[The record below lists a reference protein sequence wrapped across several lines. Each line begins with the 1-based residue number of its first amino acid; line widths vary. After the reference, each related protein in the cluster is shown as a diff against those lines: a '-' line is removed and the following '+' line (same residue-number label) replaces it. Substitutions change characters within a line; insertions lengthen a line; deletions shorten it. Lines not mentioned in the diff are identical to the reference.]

1 MIRYFI
7 KIIYL
12 ISLSNF
18 IFSISFAINNKIVV
32 KIDNNIVTSYE
43 IKNKLLTSLILSNK
57 ELTQEN
63 ININKK
69 PALDYLINLKLK
81 INELQRYN
89 FETDDVNVKNQILAL
104 SSNNIED
111 FKIKFENN
119 NIDYELFLDELKIET
134 AWKQLMFKIYKE
146 KVIVNQKDVDKQVSD
161 YLKNNSDLVEY
172 KISEI
177 EIFIENNS
185 EVKTNIEFVKQKIDE
200 IGFESTAVKFS
211 SSSTSVNKGNLGW
224 IKKDTLN
231 KNVDKLLAKLDI
243 GDVTEPIITIDR
255 VNFFKLTDKRTSK
268 ISDINTD
275 DLRKNLVQKKK
286 NELFNL
292 YSKSHLSKVKN
303 NTLIEYK

>member
-172 KISEI
+172 KISE
-177 EIFIENNS
+177 
-185 EVKTNIEFVKQKIDE
+185 
-200 IGFESTAVKFS
+200 
-211 SSSTSVNKGNLGW
+211 
-224 IKKDTLN
+224 
-231 KNVDKLLAKLDI
+231 
-243 GDVTEPIITIDR
+243 
-255 VNFFKLTDKRTSK
+255 
-268 ISDINTD
+268 
-275 DLRKNLVQKKK
+275 LRYL
-286 NELFNL
+286 
-292 YSKSHLSKVKN
+292 
-303 NTLIEYK
+303 